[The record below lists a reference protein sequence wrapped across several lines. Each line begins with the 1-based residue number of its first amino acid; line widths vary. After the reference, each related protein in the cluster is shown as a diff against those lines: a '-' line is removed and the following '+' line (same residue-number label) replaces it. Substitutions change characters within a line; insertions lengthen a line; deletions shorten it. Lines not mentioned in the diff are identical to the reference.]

1 MKLSKIQLDEVQGLQ
16 GEFNK
21 AKLSLGDITF
31 QQSLM
36 VKQLEQFQVKFAEL
50 EAKLIEEFGQDSV
63 INLKTGE
70 VKSKEEAEADKE
82 EVENK
87 NLKKV

>member
-50 EAKLIEEFGQDSV
+50 EAKLI
-63 INLKTGE
+63 N
-70 VKSKEEAEADKE
+70 AER
-82 EVENK
+82 ENK
-87 NLKKV
+87 LPKIIIPVHFIKILS